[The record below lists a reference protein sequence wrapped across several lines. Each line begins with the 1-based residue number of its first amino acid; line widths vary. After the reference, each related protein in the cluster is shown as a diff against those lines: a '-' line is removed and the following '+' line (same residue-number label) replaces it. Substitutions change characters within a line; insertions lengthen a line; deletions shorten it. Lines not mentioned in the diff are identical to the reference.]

1 MDQET
6 RRKLEMGRR
15 ALAFCREHPDTN
27 PVFAAA
33 VARLEA
39 QLARAEELER
49 LEEEERKQVESAKVL
64 RFGKRSQDDPTKPAA

>member
-15 ALAFCREHPDTN
+15 ALAFCREQPDTN
-27 PVFAAA
+27 PVFMAA

-49 LEEEERKQVESAKVL
+49 LEQEERKQAENAKVL
-64 RFGKRSQDDPTKPAA
+64 RFGRRSQDDPTKPAA